1 MDDKIEKLGSSIL
14 QHGKFNNR
22 IYLLKLSLK
31 DVPQIIPEL
40 DELASE
46 NRYAKI
52 LAKIPAG
59 TLPFFSGN
67 HYTVEGFIPK
77 FFNNRTD
84 CFFVSKFFD
93 ESRKTIPKEQMESF
107 GNLVS
112 LTNKISRLS
121 YKHALRFTLERLGRA
136 NAESITGIFKKV
148 FNTYPFP
155 IHQPE
160 YILETMNRDKTRYF
174 GIKEGTKLIGVSSA
188 EIDILNKNAE
198 MTDFAVL
205 PDYRGQ
211 NLAFRLLMK
220 MEQEMKLINI
230 KTVYTIA
237 RLNEHGISKTFLKS
251 GYKYS
256 GTLLNNTN
264 ICGSIESMNLFYKHL

>member
-1 MDDKIEKLGSSIL
+1 MEDKIENLGGSVL
-14 QHGKFNNR
+14 QHGKFNDR
-22 IYLLKLSLK
+22 IYLMKLDPQ
-31 DVPQIIPEL
+31 DVPQIIDKL
-40 DELASE
+40 DELAFQ

-52 LAKIPAG
+52 FAKIPAA
-59 TLPFFSGN
+59 TLPFFSN
-67 HYTVEGFIPK
+67 NNYIVEGFIPK

-84 CFFVSKFFD
+84 CFFVSKFLD
-93 ESRKTIPKEQMESF
+93 ESRKTVPKEQMKNF

-112 LTNKISRLS
+112 LTGKVNRLK
-121 YKHALRFTLERLGRA
+121 YKHALRFTLERLGKSD
-136 NAESITGIFKKV
+136 AESIAEIFRKV
-148 FNTYPFP
+148 FKTYPFP
-155 IHQPE
+155 IHQPK
-160 YILETMNRDKTRYF
+160 YILETMKRDKTRYF
-174 GIKEGTKLIGVSSA
+174 GIREGKKLIGISSA
-188 EIDILNKNAE
+188 EIDILNKHAE

-205 PDYRGQ
+205 PEYRGK

-237 RLNEHGISKTFLKS
+237 RLNEPGINKTFLKS

-264 ICGSIESMNLFYKHL
+264 ISGSIESMNLFYKQL